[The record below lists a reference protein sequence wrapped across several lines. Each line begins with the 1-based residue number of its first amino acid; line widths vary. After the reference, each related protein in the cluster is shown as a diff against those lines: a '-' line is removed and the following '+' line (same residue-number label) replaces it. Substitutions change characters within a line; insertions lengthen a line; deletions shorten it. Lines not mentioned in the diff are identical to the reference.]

1 MLVHW
6 FPSTQVDSRTRGSSP
21 SPLQAGQDVVHL
33 VPEGMSVSYGLRSPS
48 HVHEEYLT
56 PARLSLISS
65 RALHEHLGGPEAQL
79 SPTEHLVALRSY
91 NLKTLTKKIPS
102 KTYYGNVCN
111 HHIHKYCRRNTGPA
125 RKTTVDDIASSR
137 PDVQGGARHWQAF
150 LDATLCK
157 RTGGCTEGNHDGV
170 GK

>member
-48 HVHEEYLT
+48 HVQEEYLT
-56 PARLSLISS
+56 PARLSLIPS
-65 RALHEHLGGPEAQL
+65 RALQEHLGGPEAQL

-91 NLKTLTKKIPS
+91 NLKTLTKKVPS
-102 KTYYGNVCN
+102 KTYYGNVYAIITYTYVGELLGLPERQLSTTLHRVALTHRAVLDTDKALLVLPC
-111 HHIHKYCRRNTGPA
+111 A
-125 RKTTVDDIASSR
+125 RGQEAALRGTTMA
-137 PDVQGGARHWQAF
+137 
-150 LDATLCK
+150 
-157 RTGGCTEGNHDGV
+157 
-170 GK
+170 